1 MNYESWLERKSSTTP
16 GVTFVLAK
24 MSFGRRIELMRRL
37 REIAQK
43 VEFLEAGDARE
54 KIEAALLTSEI
65 DRLYV
70 MWGLKEGRGLELDGD
85 PATPELLAAAGPED
99 LSRGAVAAVK
109 TECGLTETERKNRS
123 SPSIF
128 SIRTRPDGSA
138 AVAGRPAWR

>member
-1 MNYESWLERKSSTTP
+1 MNYESWLERESRTTP

-24 MSFGRRIELMRRL
+24 MSFGRRVELMRRL

-70 MWGLKEGRGLELDGD
+70 IWGLREVRGLELDGEA
-85 PATPELLAAAGPED
+85 ATPESMAAIGPEE
-99 LSRGAVAAVK
+99 LFREAVATVK
-109 TECGLTETERKNRS
+109 TECGLTEIERKN
-123 SPSIF
+123 
-128 SIRTRPDGSA
+128 
-138 AVAGRPAWR
+138 